1 MLLDGHDECHPSYD
15 SLKSLRYSDEK
26 DCCVVITTRTSERD
40 ELVVHADTCAEI
52 TGLNAEYR
60 TVFKTRILGCKT
72 DAQENREKR
81 SIPLR

>member
-1 MLLDGHDECHPSYD
+1 MATTSVTQVTT
-15 SLKSLRYSDEK
+15 LKSLRYFYEK

-40 ELVVHADTCAEI
+40 EQVAHADTCAEI

>member
-1 MLLDGHDECHPSYD
+1 MATTSVTQVMT
-15 SLKSLRYSDEK
+15 LKSLRYSDEK

-52 TGLNAEYR
+52 TGLNAECR

-72 DAQENREKR
+72 DAQEIEKR
-81 SIPLR
+81 DRYL

>member
-1 MLLDGHDECHPSYD
+1 MATTSVTQVTT
-15 SLKSLRYSDEK
+15 LKSLRYSEGK

-40 ELVVHADTCAEI
+40 EQVAHADTCAEI

>member
-1 MLLDGHDECHPSYD
+1 MATTSVTQVTT
-15 SLKSLRYSDEK
+15 LKSLRYFDEK
-26 DCCVVITTRTSERD
+26 GCCVVITTRTSERD
-40 ELVVHADTCAEI
+40 EQVAHADTCAEI

-81 SIPLR
+81 SVPLR

>member
-1 MLLDGHDECHPSYD
+1 MT
-15 SLKSLRYSDEK
+15 LKSLRYSDEK

-52 TGLNAEYR
+52 TGLNAECR

-81 SIPLR
+81 LIPLR